1 MAVGRMSE
9 LVGGYVAYKRSL
21 GYKIA
26 TESKLLERFASFA
39 DAERPGEPLSSS
51 LALAWIG
58 SFDGP
63 SDWYSARLYET
74 VRTFSRYAC
83 VVDAGSTM
91 LPRGRGKC
99 HGMNDPYIYEDHEV
113 VELMEAL
120 SGIYSPDGLRARSAS
135 AMCGLMRACGLR
147 PSECVRLTTGDYDS
161 SRGVL
166 SVVATKFNRSRL
178 VPLSD
183 SAADNVESHLSSV
196 PTGHAGAPMFPRTGG
211 RPFDL
216 RALEYAWQITRDV
229 LLPAGETEWGRRP
242 PRPYDCRH
250 AFATRTLEGW
260 LASGADVDAMMP
272 YLSAYLGHR
281 KIADTYWYL
290 SATEGLLGTAS
301 SMFES
306 YAGGGCHG

>member
-1 MAVGRMSE
+1 MRD
-9 LVGGYVAYKRSL
+9 LVDGYVAYKRSL

-26 TESKLLERFASFA
+26 TESKALARFARYA
-39 DAERPGEPLSSS
+39 DTEHAGEPLSAG
-51 LALAWIG
+51 LALAWIDSLG
-58 SFDGP
+58 DLT
-63 SDWYSARLYET
+63 DWYSARLYET

-83 VVDAGSTM
+83 IVDADSTL
-91 LPRGRGKC
+91 LPKGHGRC
-99 HGMNDPYIYEDHEV
+99 HGVSDPYIYEDREIV
-113 VELMEAL
+113 DLMGAL

-147 PSECVRLTTGDYDS
+147 PSECVRLRVGDYDAG
-161 SRGVL
+161 RGAIAVI
-166 SVVATKFNRSRL
+166 ATKFNRSRI

-183 SAADNVESHLSSV
+183 SAAQHVESHLSSI
-196 PTGHAGAPMFPRTGG
+196 PAGHAAAPVFPRTGG

-216 RALEYAWQITRDV
+216 KALEYAWQITRDV
-229 LLPAGETEWGRRP
+229 LLPDGEAEWGRRP

-260 LASGADVDAMMP
+260 LASGVDVDAMMP
-272 YLSAYLGHR
+272 YLSAYLGHQ

-290 SATEGLLGTAS
+290 SATDRLLGTAS

-306 YAGGGCHG
+306 YAGGGRHE